1 MTTYDR
7 IMNKGIEK
15 GISKQRTEMILAL
28 YDDGIS
34 VPQLAKAA
42 KITEEEVLKILKE
55 NGRVK

>member
-7 IMNKGIEK
+7 LILKGKLEGK
-15 GISKQRTEMILAL
+15 LEMILAL

-42 KITEEEVLKILKE
+42 KITEEEVLIILKE